1 MKTTMK
7 LSVFALLLGAISV
20 YADVGPQA
28 QHLLWNQDILNIELP
43 LNQEKI
49 IEICAP
55 SQDPSNCQGLPMT
68 PYLPE
73 AEVANGSLQSINN
86 GGILYLTATATFSN
100 QLAEFKLNDQAGTV
114 VLARISASQS
124 GNADRIEILLP
135 NSKSNSSQTPTNPD
149 SDKTLGDK
157 IRWVLEQLYA
167 PQRLLT
173 EPNWI
178 FRVPMRTDNF
188 VPIYRG
194 GEITAMPIA
203 SWQSGSEFI
212 TAVLLRNNQQGQEA
226 NLDFNFLRG
235 QWVAASFFRNAPGNP
250 RVLSVNKTPTD
261 STTLIVVSSM
271 PFNQALNAGGSND

>member
-1 MKTTMK
+1 MKTNKK
-7 LSVFALLLGAISV
+7 LSVFALLLGSLSA
-20 YADVGPQA
+20 YADAGPQA

-49 IEICAP
+49 IEICA
-55 SQDPSNCQGLPMT
+55 SNQDPLNCQSLPMT

-86 GGILYLTATATFSN
+86 GGILYLTATAAFSN

-114 VLARISASQS
+114 VLARLSASPS

-135 NSKSNSSQTPTNPD
+135 SSKSNSSQTPANPD

-157 IRWVLEQLYA
+157 VRWVAEQLYA

-194 GEITAMPIA
+194 GEITAMPLA

-212 TAVLLRNNQQGQEA
+212 TAVLLRNNQNQPVH
-226 NLDFNFLRG
+226 LDFNFLRG
-235 QWVAASFFRNAPGNP
+235 QWVAASFFRITSEDPSSLTA
-250 RVLSVNKTPTD
+250 NKTSTD